1 LFNNRNYAIIDDMV
15 ATSTLGVSRLIRGLR
30 EEAGLTQG
38 ELARRVGTTQSV
50 ISRLE
55 GDAYEGHSLTML
67 CRIGAALDRQIA
79 VTAVGREVV
88 ASVREGAPE
97 YCADESAADSASPA
111 GGLSG
116 AELERLVARLV
127 DGFGDRGLTRA
138 DVDEAIRWAR
148 GGEVGRALSDLQGAI
163 KVGPGDVVE
172 DVRRARSQRGQ
183 DARALQ

>member
-1 LFNNRNYAIIDDMV
+1 MV
-15 ATSTLGVSRLIRGLR
+15 TTNTPGVSRLIRGLR

-55 GDAYEGHSLTML
+55 GDEYEGHSLTML

-88 ASVREGAPE
+88 ASVRERAPE
-97 YCADESAADSASPA
+97 YSVDESSTDSPA

-116 AELERLVARLV
+116 DGLERLAARLV

-148 GGEVGRALSDLQGAI
+148 GGGAGRVLSRLQGAI
-163 KVGPGDVVE
+163 SVGPGDVVA
-172 DVRRARSQRGQ
+172 DVKRARSRRG
-183 DARALQ
+183 RGVRGRG